1 MADAA
6 TKLPVKNED
15 KPVVQ
20 APGNIWSPFEALR
33 GEIDRLFDD
42 FMPSSWR
49 STDRSLFGRALP
61 SLAGWAATP
70 AVDVVEKDDT
80 YEVTAEFPGLD
91 EKNIEVKL
99 SNGFLTIRGEKQEEK
114 EERQKEYHVSE
125 RRYGSFQRSF
135 QMPDSVDADKV
146 EATFEKGILTV
157 RLPKSV
163 EAKKNERKIDI
174 KAA

>member
-49 STDRSLFGRALP
+49 STDRSLFSRALP

>member
-6 TKLPVKNED
+6 TKLTVKNED
-15 KPVVQ
+15 KPVQ
-20 APGNIWSPFEALR
+20 STGNVWSPFEALR
-33 GEIDRLFDD
+33 GEIDRLFDE
-42 FMPSSWR
+42 FVPSRWR
-49 STDRSLFGRALP
+49 ATDRSLFGRALP

-99 SNGFLTIRGEKQEEK
+99 SNGFLTIRGEKKEEK
-114 EERQKEYHVSE
+114 EDQQKEYHISE

-135 QMPDSVDADKV
+135 QLPDSVDANKV
-146 EATFEKGILTV
+146 EATFEKGILKV
-157 RLPKSV
+157 KLPKSA
-163 EAKKNERKIDI
+163 EAKKNERKIEI
-174 KAA
+174 KTA